1 MILVD
6 ANLLIYAI
14 DRDSSHHRKARAWL
28 EAILSKTDPVGLA
41 WIVVLA
47 FLRVTT
53 RAGIMRNPLTP
64 ERAIAY
70 VDSWLAQPHVVL
82 IRPGDKHWPILRN
95 LLRASG
101 TGGNLTSDAH
111 LAALAIE
118 QGSTIY
124 TTDNDFRR
132 FAGVTVVNPIAH

>member
-14 DRDSSHHRKARAWL
+14 DRESVHHANAHAWI
-28 EAILSKTDPVGLA
+28 EQILSGTTPVGLA

-47 FLRVTT
+47 FLRITTHRWVT
-53 RAGIMRNPLTP
+53 RNALSM

-70 VDSWLAQPHVVL
+70 VDSWLAIPHVSLVF
-82 IRPGDKHWPILRN
+82 PGEQHWPILRN
-95 LLRASG
+95 LLQANDL
-101 TGGNLTSDAH
+101 TGNLTSDAH

-118 QGSTIY
+118 YGATVF
-124 TTDNDFRR
+124 TTDNDFQR
-132 FAGVTVVNPIAH
+132 FAGVSVTNPLKL

>member
-14 DRDSSHHRKARAWL
+14 DRESVHHTKAHAWI
-28 EAILSKTDPVGLA
+28 ERILSETTPVGLA

-47 FLRVTT
+47 FRITT
-53 RAGIMRNPLTP
+53 IERLSRSPLSP

-70 VDSWLAQPHVVL
+70 VDSWLAIPHVSLVL
-82 IRPGDKHWPILRN
+82 PGEQHWRIFRA
-95 LLRASG
+95 LLQVSGAS
-101 TGGNLTSDAH
+101 GNLTSDAH

-118 QGSTIY
+118 HGHTVF

-132 FAGVTVVNPIAH
+132 FVGVAVVNPLTE